1 MAYQPPTNP
10 NTAPAAQAPVTPPT
24 VVEFIEVSRRFGTV
38 TALDRVSLRVLSGE
52 FFSLLG
58 PSGCGKTTLL
68 RLLAGLDWPDAGEI
82 HLGGRSTLLLPA
94 HQRPVNTVFQSYALF
109 PHLSV
114 WENVAFGLRMKRV
127 PGAELEHR
135 VRAVMELTQIGDLR
149 ERRPAQLSGGQ
160 KQRVALARAL
170 VNEPQVLLL
179 DEPLGALDLGLRRR
193 LQSDLKAL
201 QRRLGITF
209 IHVTHDQEEAL
220 ALSDRV
226 GILRA
231 GRLEQVGAPS
241 HLYEHPRTRFVAEF
255 LGACNLIPARRTASN
270 RDGRVAFE
278 TLFGPL
284 WVPAAELKP
293 DRDTV
298 TLAVRPEKL
307 QLAPAGSPSGA
318 DPATRLAGRVRD
330 VVYAGAETQY
340 QVEIAGQMLRV
351 QALNA
356 AASGSPVRVGDA
368 VTLGVPPEAL
378 RVLED

>member
-1 MAYQPPTNP
+1 VARQLPTAP
-10 NTAPAAQAPVTPPT
+10 NTASAAQTPATPPAAA
-24 VVEFIEVSRRFGTV
+24 EFIEVSRRFGAV
-38 TALDRVSLRVLSGE
+38 TALDRVSLRVLRGE

-82 HLGGRSTLLLPA
+82 HLGGRPATRLPA

-114 WENVAFGLRMKRV
+114 WDNVAFGLRMKRV
-127 PGAELEHR
+127 SFAELERR
-135 VRAVMELTQIGDLR
+135 VRAVMELTQISDLR

-170 VNEPQVLLL
+170 VNEPEVLLL

-193 LQSDLKAL
+193 LQSELKAL

-220 ALSDRV
+220 AMSDPV

-231 GRLEQVGAPS
+231 GRLEQVGAPPD
-241 HLYEHPRTRFVAEF
+241 LYEHPRTRFVAEF
-255 LGACNLIPARRTASN
+255 LGACNFITARRTALN

-278 TLFGPL
+278 TPLGQL
-284 WVPAAELKP
+284 WVPAADLKP

-298 TLAVRPEKL
+298 TLAVRPEKI
-307 QLAPAGSPSGA
+307 QLAPADSLAGN
-318 DPATRLAGRVRD
+318 DPATRLAGPVRD
-330 VVYAGAETQY
+330 IVYAGAETQY
-340 QVEIAGQMLRV
+340 QVEVAGQTLRV
-351 QALNA
+351 QTLNA
-356 AASGSPVRVGDA
+356 AAGGPSVRVGDA
-368 VTLGVPPEAL
+368 VTLRVPPGAL